1 LAPDM
6 IKDMSQTEKQ
16 LSYETDIKPL
26 FREKDRDAMR
36 FAFDLWDYDDVRDN
50 ADDIL
55 SKVEDGSM
63 PCDAAWSS
71 DHVTLFHEW
80 VDTGMPE

>member
-1 LAPDM
+1 M
-6 IKDMSQTEKQ
+6 IKGMSQTEKQ
-16 LSYETDIKPL
+16 LSYVTDIKPL

-50 ADDIL
+50 SDEIL

-63 PCDAAWSS
+63 PCDGAWSS
-71 DHVTLFHEW
+71 DHVTLFHSW
-80 VDTGMPE
+80 VDAGMPE